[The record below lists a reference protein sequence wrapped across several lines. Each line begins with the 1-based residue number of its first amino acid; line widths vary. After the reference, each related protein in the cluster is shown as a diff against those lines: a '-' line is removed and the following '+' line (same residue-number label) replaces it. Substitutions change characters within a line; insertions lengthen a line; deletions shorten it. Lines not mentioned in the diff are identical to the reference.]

1 MSTHAP
7 ASAVRP
13 DRAAAVRAALRRLVA
28 VRGFHGASMGAV
40 AKEAGVATGTAY
52 VHYAS
57 KDELVLAAYV
67 ETKLALGEAAA
78 AAIDAADEPDRRF
91 RALWIAAFEHLRA
104 YPDDARFLVQVDGS
118 PYARAAHAA
127 VIDGAED
134 ALLRAAVAPDMAA
147 RMLALPP
154 EVLYEL
160 GLAPAARLVAQGIEL
175 TTAQVRSIA
184 DGCWRAISRPG

>member
-1 MSTHAP
+1 MSTGAP

-28 VRGFHGASMGAV
+28 ARGFHGASMGAV

-78 AAIDAADEPDRRF
+78 AAIDPADEPDRRF
-91 RALWIAAFEHLRA
+91 RALWVAAHEHLLA
-104 YPDDARFLVQVDGS
+104 HPDDARFLVQVDGS
-118 PYARAAHAA
+118 PYAREAHAA

-134 ALLRAAVAPDMAA
+134 ALLRAAIAPDMAA
-147 RMLALPP
+147 RMLQLPP

-175 TTAQVRSIA
+175 TTAQVQSVA